1 MCFLMGMS
9 GAQPT
14 DFTFSLK
21 GFLEKGGR
29 TENHVDGWGVASYE
43 GKGVR
48 CWKEIEACATSLIA
62 NVLAMHHIRTLVMIS
77 HLRLATEG
85 RPDRLENVHPFIRT
99 LWGKEFSF
107 AHNGHMPRVMK
118 RPLWKAQ
125 YEPIGTTDSERLFCA
140 ILGELAA
147 RWPKGDPGYV
157 KMSECVMEVWQD
169 ACNDDNA
176 EECDPDLAN
185 EKGES
190 SIGNIIMSDGC
201 LLWAG
206 CWPGKRP
213 GSNVWNS
220 LHYIVRSPPFSTAKL
235 IDAGEY
241 CIASSSSSVT
251 CYLLDLQH
259 ANTNAFP
266 PSYYLILRL

>member
-1 MCFLMGMS
+1 MGMS

-85 RPDRLENVHPFIRT
+85 QPDRLENVHPFIRT

-107 AHNGHMPRVMK
+107 AHNGRLKTLKQTLRSSLYIYYFLVFISLPYPFFVPAGHVPRVMK

-176 EECDPDLAN
+176 EECDPDLVN

-190 SIGNIIMSDGC
+190 SIGNIIM
-201 LLWAG
+201 
-206 CWPGKRP
+206 
-213 GSNVWNS
+213 
-220 LHYIVRSPPFSTAKL
+220 
-235 IDAGEY
+235 
-241 CIASSSSSVT
+241 
-251 CYLLDLQH
+251 
-259 ANTNAFP
+259 
-266 PSYYLILRL
+266 